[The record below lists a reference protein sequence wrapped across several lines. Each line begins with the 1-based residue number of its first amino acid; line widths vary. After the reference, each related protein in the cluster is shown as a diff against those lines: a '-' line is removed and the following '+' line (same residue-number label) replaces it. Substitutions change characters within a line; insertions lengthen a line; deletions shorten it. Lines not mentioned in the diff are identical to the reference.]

1 MSKVWPVTLTHGAVK
16 LRPLKV
22 RDGKVWQE
30 IRSRNQNWMQEWE
43 ATPPVPAIEPAPT
56 FKQSTKNL
64 LRDAAEGRSMPFVV
78 EYHDQFVGQVNVS
91 DIVYGSLRGAHFG
104 YWIDQNY
111 AGRGIMTS
119 AVALVTDH
127 LFNNVGLHRIEVA
140 IRPENEPSNKL
151 VKRLGFKFEGIR
163 PKFLHINNAWRDH
176 NIYVMFSEDFDGS
189 LLRRLK

>member
-1 MSKVWPVTLTHGAVK
+1 
-16 LRPLKV
+16 LRPLKI

-163 PKFLHINNAWRDH
+163 PKFLHINNDWRDH